1 MEDANSHPPFQVG
14 VLSFTEHGY
23 PLSSTL
29 RSTSLCAVKPF
40 PRHRARLTQFHGLQ
54 RHIPLLGVCLLRPP
68 GTHTLNRNCLL
79 PPSVPGRM
87 HCPCTRNVLHNTGH
101 PQRLGRNQNPPKSQ
115 GFGLGQ
121 DSSTERKKPI
131 LTERLLLYHSYHS
144 IVSGPVSRE
153 TYGKLQSVVI
163 DG

>member
-1 MEDANSHPPFQVG
+1 ME

-29 RSTSLCAVKPF
+29 RGTSACAVKPF
-40 PRHRARLTQFHGLQ
+40 PRHRAKQSQFHGPQ
-54 RHIPLLGVCLLRPP
+54 RHTTLRGVCLLRPP
-68 GTHTLNRNCLL
+68 GTPTLNRSCLL
-79 PPSVPGRM
+79 HPLVPGGR

-101 PQRLGRNQNPPKSQ
+101 PQRLGWNQNPPENQ